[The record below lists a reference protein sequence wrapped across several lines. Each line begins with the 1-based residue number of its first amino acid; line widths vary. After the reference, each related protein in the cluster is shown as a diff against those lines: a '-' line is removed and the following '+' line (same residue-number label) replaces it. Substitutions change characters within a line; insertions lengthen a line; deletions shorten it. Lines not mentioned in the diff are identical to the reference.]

1 MFKQNIMKVAFIDAS
16 VTELKKNYLG
26 IADYC
31 LKCQPSFQAIFV
43 SVDSASNVVN
53 DMEERALEAIET
65 SGYKVIH
72 IRSFN
77 RKVIEKWLDT
87 EKPDILFSN
96 AMNTYNQLWNCLCHK
111 KSIKTLFYPHGFQI
125 DNLYY
130 KKTALFS
137 KVSKILR
144 YMYAIWNTSKEI
156 KQPFLPMLRAYSQY
170 IAKGAA
176 MVDTPMDNKLL
187 YPSKVFVYSDY
198 YKEFWHRKYGIKGV
212 DYEFIMPYDF
222 LLVEPVLKKS
232 QENAV
237 CYITQ
242 TLYED
247 GRYSKSEFYDLLLT
261 YRELANHV
269 EKLYVKLHPR
279 VESTEYEKAFEGLEN
294 VEITR
299 DFPNC
304 KCYIT
309 HYSSMAYLGKLISGN
324 VIIHELPGQP
334 THEVYAEVASEI
346 AYNMDEVVKAVTK
359 LMGQPDMPLKD
370 RKESISKYAT
380 YTGVSPY
387 EVICNS
393 IYCL

>member
-1 MFKQNIMKVAFIDAS
+1 MKVAFIDAS

-31 LKCQPSFQAIFV
+31 LKQQPTFQAVFI
-43 SVDSASNVVN
+43 SVDSASNVVD
-53 DMEERALEAIET
+53 DMEQKAYESITT
-65 SGYKVIH
+65 SGYRVVH
-72 IRSFN
+72 LRSFN
-77 RKVIEKWLDT
+77 HKVISKWLDI

-111 KSIKTLFYPHGFQI
+111 KGVKTLFYPHGFQI

-130 KKTALFS
+130 KKSALFS

-156 KQPFLPMLRAYSQY
+156 KQPFLPMLKAYSQY
-170 IAKGAA
+170 ISKGAA
-176 MVDTPMDNKLL
+176 MVDTPMDNCQL

-198 YKEFWHRKYGIKGV
+198 YKEFWHRKYGIRGV
-212 DYEFIMPYDF
+212 EYEYIMPYDF
-222 LLVEPVLKKS
+222 LLVEPVMNKP

-247 GRYSKSEFYDLLLT
+247 GRYSKSEFYNLLLT
-261 YRELANHV
+261 YRELAKHV

-279 VESTEYEKAFEGLEN
+279 VESTDYDNAFEGLDN
-294 VEITR
+294 VKIIRE
-299 DFPNC
+299 FPNC

-309 HYSSMAYLGKLISGN
+309 HYSSMAYLGKLISGK

-346 AYNMDEVVKAVTK
+346 AYNMNDVVMATMK
-359 LMGQPDMPLKD
+359 LMEQPDIPFEE

-380 YTGVSPY
+380 YTGISPY
-387 EVICNS
+387 EVLSKS
-393 IYCL
+393 ILG

>member
-1 MFKQNIMKVAFIDAS
+1 MRVAFIDAS

-31 LKCQPSFQAIFV
+31 LKRQSSFQAVFV

-53 DMEERALEAIET
+53 EMEQRALESIEA

-72 IRSFN
+72 LRSFN
-77 RKVIEKWLDT
+77 RKAIAKWLEE

-96 AMNTYNQLWNCLCHK
+96 AMNTYNQLWNCLCNK
-111 KSIKTLFYPHGFQI
+111 KGIKTLFYPHGFQI

-130 KKTALFS
+130 KKTALLS

-156 KQPFLPMLRAYSQY
+156 KQPFIPMLIAYCQY

-176 MVDTPMDNKLL
+176 MVNTPMDIKLL
-187 YPSKVFVYSDY
+187 YPSTVFVYSDY
-198 YKEFWHRKYGIKGV
+198 YKEFWHRKYGITGV
-212 DYEFIMPYDF
+212 TYEFIMPYDF
-222 LLVEPVLKKS
+222 LLVEPVLRKPK
-232 QENAV
+232 ENAV

-247 GRYSKSEFYDLLLT
+247 GRYSKSEFYELLLT
-261 YRELANHV
+261 YRELAYHV
-269 EKLYVKLHPR
+269 DKLYVKLHPR
-279 VESTEYEKAFEGLEN
+279 VESTDYDKAFDGLEN
-294 VEITR
+294 VEIIR

-334 THEVYAEVASEI
+334 THEVYEEVASEI
-346 AYNMDEVVKAVTK
+346 AYNMDEVIKAAAT
-359 LMGQPDMPLKD
+359 LMRQPEMSFEE
-370 RKESISKYAT
+370 RKERISKYAT
-380 YTGVSPY
+380 YTGISPY
-387 EVICNS
+387 EVLSRS
-393 IYCL
+393 ILG

>member
-1 MFKQNIMKVAFIDAS
+1 MKVAFIDAS

-26 IADYC
+26 IANYC
-31 LKCQPSFQAIFV
+31 IKRQSSFLAVFV
-43 SVDSASNVVN
+43 SVDSASNVVD
-53 DMEERALEAIET
+53 DMEQKAYESITA
-65 SGYKVIH
+65 SGYKVVH
-72 IRSFN
+72 VRSFN
-77 RKVIEKWLDT
+77 NKVISKWLDA

-96 AMNTYNQLWNCLCHK
+96 AMNTYNQLWNCLCYK
-111 KSIKTLFYPHGFQI
+111 KGIKTLFYPHGFQI

-130 KKTALFS
+130 KTTALLS

-144 YMYAIWNTSKEI
+144 YMYAILNTSKEI
-156 KQPFLPMLRAYSQY
+156 NQPFLPMLSAYSKY
-170 IAKGAA
+170 IANGAA
-176 MVDTPMDNKLL
+176 MVDTPMDNRLL

-198 YKEFWHRKYGIKGV
+198 YKEFWHRKYGITEV
-212 DYEFIMPYDF
+212 DYEYIMPYDF
-222 LLVEPVLKKS
+222 LLVEPVLKKT

-247 GRYSKSEFYDLLLT
+247 GRYSKAEFYNLLLT
-261 YRELANHV
+261 YRELAKHV

-279 VESTEYEKAFEGLEN
+279 VESTEYDKAFEGLDN
-294 VEITR
+294 VEIIR
-299 DFPNC
+299 EFPNC

-346 AYNMDEVVKAVTK
+346 AYNMDDVIKATTK
-359 LMGQPDMPLKD
+359 LMVLPDTPFEE

-387 EVICNS
+387 EVLYKSFCN
-393 IYCL
+393 L